1 MRILYTAVDTPIPGT
16 DGGSV
21 HVQEL
26 CLALA
31 RRHHDIQ
38 VAAPRGVDQRSLPA
52 GLVVRRLRRPPRF
65 LEWTA
70 AGQIRHI
77 AQDFEPD
84 VIVDRF
90 YTFGGGG
97 IWAAHQAGIPA
108 VLEVNS
114 PARPYPGS
122 WRDGLDRLSLL
133 RPVDRWRCQVLDWS
147 DAVYTTSVH
156 LVPPRLQAAVTVVTN
171 GVDIERFRPGPT
183 RSNPPLCGVYA
194 SSFRAWHGAEDLV
207 EAVRLCVARGV
218 ELEITC
224 LGEGPRLAAARQA
237 ADRAD
242 LSGAIRFVG
251 RVPFA
256 EVPSYLAA
264 ADVGLAPFDPKAF
277 SALKLGW
284 FWSPIKI
291 FEYLAAGLPVVTI
304 DIEEMHR
311 LLPSSVARFYPPG
324 DAEALATTLEYWAT
338 HRTVLREAG
347 AEARRLAVSRYTW
360 DQQARAV
367 EQVLREAVTRV

>member
-1 MRILYTAVDTPIPGT
+1 M
-16 DGGSV
+16 
-21 HVQEL
+21 
-26 CLALA
+26 ALS

-38 VAAPRGVDQRSLPA
+38 VAAPRGGDQRAPPV
-52 GLVVRRLRRPPRF
+52 GFVVRALRRPPRF

-70 AGQIRHI
+70 AKQIRAI
-77 AQDFEPD
+77 VRDFEPD

-97 IWAAHQAGIPA
+97 IWAAHQTGIPA

-122 WRDGLDRLSLL
+122 WRDGLDRLSVL
-133 RPVDRWRCQVLDWS
+133 RPVDRWRRQVLDWS

-156 LVPPRLQAAVTVVTN
+156 LLPPPLRSTATVVTN
-171 GVDIERFRPGPT
+171 GVDIDRFRPGPE
-183 RSNPPLCGVYA
+183 RSSPTLRGVYA

-207 EAVRLCVARGV
+207 EAVRLCVTRGV
-218 ELEITC
+218 ELQITC
-224 LGEGPRLAAARQA
+224 LGDGPRLAAARQA
-237 ADRAD
+237 ADRAG
-242 LSGAIRFVG
+242 LLGVIRFVG
-251 RVPFA
+251 RVPFS
-256 EVPSYLAA
+256 EVPAYLAA

-277 SALKLGW
+277 SALRLGW

-291 FEYLAAGLPVVTI
+291 FEYLASGLPVVTI

-338 HRTVLREAG
+338 HRAVVRQAG
-347 AEARRLAVSRYTW
+347 AEARRLATSRYTW
-360 DQQARAV
+360 DHQADAV
-367 EQVLREAVTRV
+367 ERVLRRAVTRV